1 MTIKVQCFQRGKR
14 NLYFSYLGSFM
25 VKKSNVHKDN
35 AKKSIYRLKK
45 RAMFECIFVC
55 IIFPPHSSVI
65 VLYNSFNI
73 QTFGYATDIHTT
85 QKMKFF
91 IEDFFSKCDQIRSFR
106 QIWSHLLKKSLM
118 GGICAVH
125 ACYLIYYCRIVVI
138 LVIDGL

>member
-1 MTIKVQCFQRGKR
+1 
-14 NLYFSYLGSFM
+14 M

-91 IEDFFSKCDQIRSFR
+91 IEDFFSKCDQIRS
-106 QIWSHLLKKSLM
+106 L
-118 GGICAVH
+118 
-125 ACYLIYYCRIVVI
+125 
-138 LVIDGL
+138 